1 MRVKLNS
8 FQFNK
13 IAIIESLEIGDSKTG
28 RQVFD
33 DLEFLKTY
41 QPEKLTTEYSEVS
54 KKSEFI
60 RHLKKLIMDAKL
72 NGIFPILHID
82 AHGNEHGIQFSRN
95 NYIEWHELLDNLS
108 QLNLIMK
115 GNLLVVLASC
125 YGAHIIRH
133 ISNTPRAPF
142 WGLIAPYEKT
152 FPDNIYKGLI
162 KFYTS
167 ICSEESSAEIVSAL
181 NTNSTQNDLKLFTA
195 ELLFVKAAE
204 IAVSIFQNKEPLE
217 KRIKIIAQ
225 TLSAQGGVFDK
236 TEEQLKSQFVNDQ
249 MRKFE
254 ADLKKFMLVDLFPEN
269 IDKISKLHNP
279 WRAQQATN

>member
-1 MRVKLNS
+1 MNS

-13 IAIIESLEIGDSKTG
+13 IVIIESLELGDRKTG

-33 DLEFLKTY
+33 DLEFLKIY

-54 KKSEFI
+54 NKSEFI
-60 RHLKKLIMDAKL
+60 RHVKKLMVDARL
-72 NGIFPILHID
+72 NGIYPILHID
-82 AHGNEHGIQFSRN
+82 THGSEYGIQFSQN
-95 NYIEWHELLDNLS
+95 NYIKWHELLDSLS

-133 ISNTPRAPF
+133 ISNIPRAPF

-152 FPDNIYKGLI
+152 FPDNIYTGLI

-167 ICSEESSAEIVSAL
+167 ICSEKSSAEIVSAL
-181 NTNSTQNDLKLFTA
+181 NTNSTQNDLKFFTA

-204 IAVSIFQNKEPLE
+204 IAVSIFQNKESLG
-217 KRIKIIAQ
+217 KRIKSMTQ
-225 TLSAQGGVFDK
+225 KLRAQGGVFDK
-236 TEEQLKSQFVNDQ
+236 TEKQLTSQFVSDQ

-254 ADLKKFMLVDLFPEN
+254 ADLEKFMLVDLFPEN
-269 IDKISKLHNP
+269 ADKISKLHNP
-279 WRAQQATN
+279 WSAQQVTK